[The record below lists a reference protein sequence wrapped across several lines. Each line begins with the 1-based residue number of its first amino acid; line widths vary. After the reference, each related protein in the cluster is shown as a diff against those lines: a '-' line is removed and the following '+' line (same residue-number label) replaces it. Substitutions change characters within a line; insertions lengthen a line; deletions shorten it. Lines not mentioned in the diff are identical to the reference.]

1 MNNTFLTLSIPRFR
15 LLTMLMSNDII
26 TPALSNSASKIMFNC
41 YVFDS
46 QLNNKS
52 KNIIRVDVPA
62 PTRSHF
68 LQPKINS
75 QTARKVNTFVL

>member
-1 MNNTFLTLSIPRFR
+1 MNNMFLTLSIPRFR
-15 LLTMLMSNDII
+15 LLTISMSNDII

-46 QLNNKS
+46 QLNHKS

-62 PTRSHF
+62 TTRTYL
-68 LQPKINS
+68 LQPQIYP
-75 QTARKVNTFVL
+75 Q